1 MPMNP
6 SQFSV
11 NEAWI
16 FFQLNYEPIPTEMD
30 GDIDCFALM
39 DAASLFIL
47 SSTLVKRGSLNSSID
62 EIGKLFQSAYSH
74 KQVWPERLFVPKG
87 LKVSRLESEAES
99 CSIKVVPVQKA
110 EISVFTREA
119 CQAFKAHIQ
128 AGLGQ

>member
-1 MPMNP
+1 MNP

-16 FFQLNYEPIPTEMD
+16 FFQLNYQPIPTEMD

-47 SSTLVKRGSLNSSID
+47 SSTFVKTGSLDSSND
-62 EIGKLFQSAYSH
+62 EISQLFQSARSH
-74 KQVWPERLFVPKG
+74 KKEWPERLFVPKE
-87 LKVSRLESEAES
+87 LQVSQLESDAES
-99 CSIKVVPVQKA
+99 RSIEVVPVKKGD
-110 EISVFTREA
+110 ISVFIREA
-119 CQAFKAHIQ
+119 CQAFKAHLQ

>member
-16 FFQLNYEPIPTEMD
+16 FFQLNYEPIPTEID
-30 GDIDCFALM
+30 GDLDCFALM

-47 SSTLVKRGSLNSSID
+47 SSTLVKGGSLNLSND
-62 EIGKLFQSAYSH
+62 EINQLFQSAYSH
-74 KQVWPERLFVPKG
+74 KQVWPERLFVPTG
-87 LKVSRLESEAES
+87 LKVSPLESEAAS
-99 CSIKVVPVQKA
+99 RSIKVVPVQKG